1 MALPGRLRKVFGRAY
16 GDQVPGAPLSP
27 MLATTGPLPD
37 GPGWSYEF
45 KWDGVRVL
53 ALFDGG
59 GPPHLYARSGAVVTI
74 AYPEVTGGL
83 RLPAGTLLDGEMVVL
98 DGRGRPSFT
107 ALAERMHV
115 REPLRATRLA
125 ATLPVTYMI
134 FDLLRY
140 GGEDLMHLPYARR
153 RERLEDLDLA
163 GPHWMVPPV
172 FPDGAATAA
181 AARENR
187 LEGVVAKR
195 LDTAYVPGLRS
206 PDWIKVKFDR
216 TGDYVIGGWRAG
228 ARRLGGLLVG
238 LPDAGGRLRFR
249 GRVGGG
255 ISGAAERNLLDVLTP
270 IGTPVSPFVAGAV
283 PREDARGA
291 HWVRPELVV
300 EVRYGN
306 RTPDG
311 RLRFPRFLRL
321 RPDKTP
327 AECVEE
333 DDDGA

>member
-1 MALPGRLRKVFGRAY
+1 MALLRRLRKVFGHAY
-16 GDQVPGAPLSP
+16 GDRVPGAPLSP
-27 MLATTGPLPD
+27 MLATAGRLPS

-53 ALFDGG
+53 SSFSA
-59 GPPHLYARSGAVVTI
+59 GPPRLWARSGAVVTV
-74 AYPEVTGGL
+74 AYPEVAAL
-83 RLPAGTLLDGEMVVL
+83 KLPPDSLLDGEMVVL
-98 DGRGRPSFT
+98 DATGRPSFT

-115 REPLRATRLA
+115 RDPGKAARLA

-140 GGEDLMHLPYARR
+140 GGESLLPLPYATRR
-153 RERLEDLDLA
+153 ARLEELELGS
-163 GPHWMVPPV
+163 GPWMVPPA
-172 FPDGAATAA
+172 FTDGPATAA

-195 LDTAYVPGLRS
+195 LDTPYVPGLRS
-206 PDWIKVKFDR
+206 PEWIKVKFDR
-216 TGDYVIGGWRAG
+216 SGDYVVGGWRAG
-228 ARRLGGLLVG
+228 ARKLGGLLVG
-238 LPDAGGRLRFR
+238 VPGPGGRLRFR

-255 ISGAAERNLLDVLTP
+255 IGASAEQELLSVLTP
-270 IGTPVSPFVAGAV
+270 LVVRESPFAAGAV

-321 RPDKTP
+321 RSDKSPD
-327 AECVEE
+327 ECVEE
-333 DDDGA
+333 EDDGS

>member
-1 MALPGRLRKVFGRAY
+1 
-16 GDQVPGAPLSP
+16 
-27 MLATTGPLPD
+27 MLATAGTLPVGPD
-37 GPGWSYEF
+37 WSYEF

-53 ALFDGG
+53 ALFAGG
-59 GPPHLYARSGAVVTI
+59 QPDLYARSGAVVTA
-74 AYPEVTGGL
+74 AYPEIADL
-83 RLPAGTLLDGEMVVL
+83 RLPEGTLLDGEMVVL
-98 DGRGRPSFT
+98 DRAGRPSFT

-115 REPLRATRLA
+115 RERHRASRLA

-134 FDLLRY
+134 FDLLFLD
-140 GGEDLMHLPYARR
+140 GDDCTTLPYAAR
-153 RERLEDLDLA
+153 RERLEKVLPA
-163 GPHWMVPPV
+163 GSSWMVPPS
-172 FPDGAATAA
+172 FADGAATVA
-181 AARENR
+181 AARENH

-195 LDTAYVPGLRS
+195 GGSIYLPGSRS

-216 TGDYVIGGWRAG
+216 TGDYVIGGWRSG

-238 LPDAGGRLRFR
+238 VPGPGGLVFR

-255 ISGAAERNLLDVLTP
+255 IGGAAEKELLSALEP
-270 IGTPVSPFVAGAV
+270 LAGRESPFAPGAV
-283 PREDARGA
+283 PREDSRGA

-321 RPDKTP
+321 RHDKTP
-327 AECVEE
+327 AECEQE
-333 DDDGA
+333 GEDGA

>member
-1 MALPGRLRKVFGRAY
+1 
-16 GDQVPGAPLSP
+16 
-27 MLATTGPLPD
+27 MLATAGPLPP

-53 ALFDGG
+53 AAFDGG
-59 GPPHLYARSGAVVTI
+59 PPQLFARSGAVVTA
-74 AYPEVTGGL
+74 AYPEISEL
-83 RLPAGTLLDGEMVVL
+83 SLPPGSLLDGEMVVL
-98 DGRGRPSFT
+98 DAAGRPSFT

-115 REPLRATRLA
+115 REQARAARLA
-125 ATLPVTYMI
+125 ASLPVTYMI

-140 GGEDLMHLPYARR
+140 GGTSLLDLPYSAR
-153 RERLEDLDLA
+153 RERLEDLELA
-163 GPHWMVPPV
+163 GVRWMVPPT
-172 FPDGAATAA
+172 FLDGAATVA

-195 LDTAYVPGLRS
+195 LSTPYAPGLRS
-206 PDWIKVKFDR
+206 PDWIKIKFDR
-216 TGDYVIGGWRAG
+216 TGDYVIGGWRPG
-228 ARRLGGLLVG
+228 VRKLGGLLVG
-238 LPDAGGRLRFR
+238 VPGPDGLVFR

-255 ISGAAERNLLDVLTP
+255 IGAVAERELLAALTP
-270 IGTPVSPFVAGAV
+270 LAARDCPFAPGAV

-291 HWVRPELVV
+291 HWVRPDQVI

-321 RPDKTP
+321 RPDKSP
-327 AECVEE
+327 ADCIQE
-333 DDDGA
+333 DDDGS

>member
-1 MALPGRLRKVFGRAY
+1 
-16 GDQVPGAPLSP
+16 
-27 MLATTGPLPD
+27 MLATAGALPA

-53 ALFDGG
+53 ALFEG
-59 GPPHLYARSGAVVTI
+59 GPPRLFARSGAVVTI
-74 AYPEVTGGL
+74 AYPEVAGLFLPGGS
-83 RLPAGTLLDGEMVVL
+83 LLDGEMVVL
-98 DGRGRPSFT
+98 DTGGRPSFP

-115 REPLRATRLA
+115 RDPGRAAKLA

-134 FDLLRY
+134 FDLLRL
-140 GGEDLMHLPYARR
+140 GGEDLTTRPY
-153 RERLEDLDLA
+153 RERRARLDELDLG

-172 FPDGAATAA
+172 FADGPATAA
-181 AARENR
+181 AAQENR

-195 LDTAYVPGLRS
+195 LASPYLPGTRS

-216 TGDYVIGGWRAG
+216 TGDYVVGGWRPG

-238 LPDAGGRLRFR
+238 VPVPDGKLLFR

-255 ISGAAERNLLDVLTP
+255 IGAAAEADLLSVLAP
-270 IGTPVSPFVAGAV
+270 LAAPSSPFVAGAV

-321 RPDKTP
+321 RTDKKP
-327 AECVEE
+327 EDCVEE
-333 DDDGA
+333 DENGS

>member
-1 MALPGRLRKVFGRAY
+1 MAA
-16 GDQVPGAPLSP
+16 APLSP
-27 MLATTGPLPD
+27 MLATAGTLPL

-53 ALFDGG
+53 SLFTG
-59 GPPHLYARSGAVVTI
+59 GPPQLFARSGAVVTT
-74 AYPEVTGGL
+74 AYPEISL
-83 RLPAGTLLDGEMVVL
+83 LSLPPGTLLDGEMVVL
-98 DGRGRPSFT
+98 DTAGRPSFT

-115 REPLRATRLA
+115 RDSSKAARLA
-125 ATLPVTYMI
+125 VSLPVTYMI
-134 FDLLRY
+134 FDVLRLA
-140 GGEDLMHLPYARR
+140 GEDLTPLPYGERR
-153 RERLEDLDLA
+153 AHLEELDLA
-163 GPHWMVPPV
+163 GAHWMVPPS
-172 FPDGAATAA
+172 FTDGRATES
-181 AARENR
+181 AARENK

-195 LDTAYVPGLRS
+195 LDTPYLPGARS

-216 TGDYVIGGWRAG
+216 TGDYVIGGWRSG

-238 LPDAGGRLRFR
+238 VPGPEGLKFR

-255 ISGAAERNLLDVLTP
+255 IGGAAEKELLAALGPLDVSE
-270 IGTPVSPFVAGAV
+270 SPFAAGAV

-291 HWVRPELVV
+291 HWVSPDLVV

-333 DDDGA
+333 DDDGS

>member
-1 MALPGRLRKVFGRAY
+1 
-16 GDQVPGAPLSP
+16 
-27 MLATTGPLPD
+27 MLATAGTLPV
-37 GPGWSYEF
+37 GPGWLYEF

-53 ALFDGG
+53 SVFDGG
-59 GPPHLYARSGAVVTI
+59 SPELFARSGTLVTA
-74 AYPEVTGGL
+74 AYPEITGL
-83 RLPAGTLLDGEMVVL
+83 SLPAGSLLDGEMVVL
-98 DGRGRPSFT
+98 DPSGRPSFT

-115 REPLRATRLA
+115 RDPARAARLA

-140 GGEDLMHLPYARR
+140 DGTSLLSLPYAQRR
-153 RERLEDLDLA
+153 ANLEQLDLA

-172 FPDGAATAA
+172 FGDGAATVA

-195 LDTAYVPGLRS
+195 SDTPYVPGLRS

-216 TGDYVIGGWRAG
+216 TGDYVVGGWRSG
-228 ARRLGGLLVG
+228 ARKLGGLLVG
-238 LPDAGGRLRFR
+238 LPGPDGRLRFR

-255 ISGAAERNLLDVLTP
+255 IGAAAEAELLSVLAP
-270 IGTPVSPFVAGAV
+270 LAASSSPFAAGVV

-291 HWVRPELVV
+291 HWVRPDLVV

-321 RPDKTP
+321 RPDKSP

-333 DDDGA
+333 DDDGS

>member
-1 MALPGRLRKVFGRAY
+1 MVDL
-16 GDQVPGAPLSP
+16 VPGAPLSP
-27 MLATTGPLPD
+27 MLATAGTLPS

-53 ALFDGG
+53 SLFEG
-59 GPPHLYARSGAVVTI
+59 GPPRLYARSGAVVTV
-74 AYPEVTGGL
+74 AYPEVAGL
-83 RLPAGTLLDGEMVVL
+83 WLPAGTLVDGEMVVL
-98 DGRGRPSFT
+98 DSGGRPSFT

-115 REPLRATRLA
+115 RDQRRAAQLS

-134 FDLLRY
+134 FDLLRLA
-140 GGEDLMHLPYARR
+140 GENLMTRPY
-153 RERLEDLDLA
+153 RERRQRLDELDLA

-172 FPDGAATAA
+172 FSDGAATAA
-181 AARENR
+181 AAQENH

-195 LDTAYVPGLRS
+195 LDTPYLPGARS
-206 PDWIKVKFDR
+206 PDWIKVKFDQ
-216 TGDYVIGGWRAG
+216 TGDYVVGGWRSG

-238 LPDAGGRLRFR
+238 VPGPDGRLLFR

-255 ISGAAERNLLDVLTP
+255 IGAAAEADLLSLLAP
-270 IGTPVSPFVAGAV
+270 LAAPVSPFVAGAV

-321 RPDKTP
+321 RTDKKP
-327 AECVEE
+327 EDCMEE
-333 DDDGA
+333 GGGAS

>member
-1 MALPGRLRKVFGRAY
+1 
-16 GDQVPGAPLSP
+16 
-27 MLATTGPLPD
+27 MLATTGTLPL

-53 ALFDGG
+53 SAFDGG
-59 GPPHLYARSGAVVTI
+59 SPALFARSGAVVTA
-74 AYPEVTGGL
+74 AYPEISGL
-83 RLPAGTLLDGEMVVL
+83 SLPAGSLLDGEMVVL
-98 DGRGRPSFT
+98 DTSGRPSFT
-107 ALAERMHV
+107 SLAERMHV
-115 REPLRATRLA
+115 RDPGRAARLA
-125 ATLPVTYMI
+125 ASLPVTYMI

-140 GGEDLMHLPYARR
+140 DGSSLLDLPYTERR
-153 RERLEDLDLA
+153 AHLDRLGLA
-163 GPHWMVPPV
+163 GAHWMVPPV
-172 FPDGAATAA
+172 FSDGPATAA

-195 LDTAYVPGLRS
+195 SNTPYVPGQRS

-216 TGDYVIGGWRAG
+216 TGDYVIGGWRSG
-228 ARRLGGLLVG
+228 VRKLGGLLVG
-238 LPDAGGRLRFR
+238 VPGPDGLAFR

-255 ISGAAERNLLDVLTP
+255 IGAAAERELLSALSPLAT
-270 IGTPVSPFVAGAV
+270 GESPFAAGVV

-291 HWVRPELVV
+291 HWVRPDLVV

-321 RPDKTP
+321 RPDKSP
-327 AECVEE
+327 SECVE
-333 DDDGA
+333 DDDGG

>member
-1 MALPGRLRKVFGRAY
+1 
-16 GDQVPGAPLSP
+16 
-27 MLATTGPLPD
+27 MLATAGTLPS

-53 ALFDGG
+53 AVFEG
-59 GPPHLYARSGAVVTI
+59 GPPRLYARSGAVVTV
-74 AYPEVTGGL
+74 AYPEVAAL
-83 RLPAGTLLDGEMVVL
+83 SLPAGSLLDGEMVVL
-98 DGRGRPSFT
+98 DSGGRPSFT

-115 REPLRATRLA
+115 RDPGRAARLA

-134 FDLLRY
+134 FDLLRLA
-140 GGEDLMHLPYARR
+140 GEDLMTRPYRERR
-153 RERLEDLDLA
+153 RRLDELDLA

-172 FPDGAATAA
+172 FADGAATAA

-195 LDTAYVPGLRS
+195 LESPYLPGTRS

-216 TGDYVIGGWRAG
+216 TGDYVVGGWRPG
-228 ARRLGGLLVG
+228 ARKLGGLLVG
-238 LPDAGGRLRFR
+238 LPGPDGRLRFR

-255 ISGAAERNLLDVLTP
+255 IGAAAEADLLSVLRPLATP
-270 IGTPVSPFVAGAV
+270 SSPFVPGAV

-300 EVRYGN
+300 ELRYGN

-311 RLRFPRFLRL
+311 RLRFPRFLRM
-321 RPDKTP
+321 RTDKKP
-327 AECVEE
+327 EDCVEE
-333 DDDGA
+333 GDGAS

>member
-1 MALPGRLRKVFGRAY
+1 MAA
-16 GDQVPGAPLSP
+16 APLSP
-27 MLATTGPLPD
+27 MLATAGTLPH

-53 ALFDGG
+53 SLFSGG
-59 GPPHLYARSGAVVTI
+59 APQLFARSGTTVTA
-74 AYPEVTGGL
+74 AYPEISAL
-83 RLPAGTLLDGEMVVL
+83 SLPAGSLLDGEMVVL
-98 DGRGRPSFT
+98 DNAGRPSFT

-115 REPLRATRLA
+115 RDVTKAARLA
-125 ATLPVTYMI
+125 VSLPVTYMI
-134 FDLLRY
+134 FDVLRLA
-140 GGEDLMHLPYARR
+140 GEDLTPLPYAQRR
-153 RERLEDLDLA
+153 ARLEELDLA
-163 GPHWMVPPV
+163 GGHWMVPPS
-172 FPDGAATAA
+172 FTDGPATES
-181 AARENR
+181 AARENS

-195 LDTAYVPGLRS
+195 LDTPYLPGARS

-238 LPDAGGRLRFR
+238 VPGPEGLRFR

-255 ISGAAERNLLDVLTP
+255 IGAAAEKELLTALAPLAVRA
-270 IGTPVSPFVAGAV
+270 SPFAAGAV

-291 HWVRPELVV
+291 HWVSPDLVV

-333 DDDGA
+333 DDDGS